1 MSFEPEKFFIGLMD
15 FFAVLLPGALLTYL
29 IKDMVGPS
37 VLGSD
42 YYRLG
47 ETEGTAIFLF
57 SAYLLGHFIFLIG
70 AKYLDNDLY
79 DPIRSATREGQIG
92 RLAKGEKLPRRTTRW
107 LARRL
112 ISKDADASVRQ
123 AVRIKELYLDP
134 VHASSAINAFQWAK
148 ARLTLEHAEA
158 MATIQRFEAD
168 SKFFRSFC
176 VVLVF
181 VIVWTIGNMIWTG
194 VVDRVPVA
202 GNQWFVLVMS
212 VVFLIMAFTRY
223 VEQRVKSTNQA
234 YWFVLAAE
242 SQKEAPP
249 PRAPRTPAR
258 HPSHAG
264 GVVYRLLDGK
274 TEYLVVTATKDSQQW
289 VLPKGHIEPGERPR
303 ETAVR
308 EVQEETGVWARVRK
322 ELSSIEFVT
331 DDEPVQAQFYLMEWL
346 ADGEPRDERRTCEWV
361 SLDDAQRRVPKES
374 KPVLGLAEAER
385 RTLES

>member
-29 IKDMVGPS
+29 VKDMVGPS

-47 ETEGTAIFLF
+47 ETEATVIFLF

-70 AKYLDNDLY
+70 AKYLDNDMY
-79 DPIRSATREGQIG
+79 DPIRTATREGQIG
-92 RLAKGEKLPRRTTRW
+92 RLAKGEKLPWRLTRW

-112 ISKDADASVRQ
+112 ISKDADRSVRQ

-134 VHASSAINAFQWAK
+134 VHASSAVNAFQWAK

-181 VIVWTIGNMIWTG
+181 VIAWTIGNMIWTG
-194 VVDRVPVA
+194 VVDRVPVV
-202 GNQWFVLVMS
+202 GHQWFMLVMS
-212 VVFLIMAFTRY
+212 VVFLVMAFTRY

-234 YWFVLAAE
+234 YWFVIAAE
-242 SQKEAPP
+242 SLKEAPP
-249 PRAPRTPAR
+249 PRAPQTAAR

-264 GVVYRLLDGK
+264 GVVYRLFDSSPK
-274 TEYLVVTATKDSQQW
+274 YLVVTATKAPNQW
-289 VLPKGHIEPGERPR
+289 VLPKGHIEPGEQPR

-322 ELSSIEFVT
+322 DLSSIEFVAQN
-331 DDEPVQAQFYLMEWL
+331 EPVKAQFYLMEWL
-346 ADGEPRDERRTCEWV
+346 ADDKPRDKGRTCEWL
-361 SLDDAQRRVPKES
+361 SLDVVRGRVPRES
-374 KPVLGLAEAER
+374 APLLGLAEAER

>member
-1 MSFEPEKFFIGLMD
+1 MSFEPEKFFIGLLD

-29 IKDMVGPS
+29 VKDMVGPS

-70 AKYLDNDLY
+70 AKYLDNDFY
-79 DPIRSATREGQIG
+79 DPIRTATREGQFG
-92 RLAKGEKLPRRTTRW
+92 RLAKGQKRPWRLTRW

-134 VHASSAINAFQWAK
+134 VHASSAVNAFQWAK

-181 VIVWTIGNMIWTG
+181 VITWTIGNIIWTG
-194 VVDRVPVA
+194 VVDRMPVA

-212 VVFLIMAFTRY
+212 VLFLIMAFTRY
-223 VEQRVKSTNQA
+223 VEQRDKSTSQA

-242 SQKEAPP
+242 SQKDAPP

-264 GVVYRLLDGK
+264 GVVYRMVDGTPK
-274 TEYLVVTATKDSQQW
+274 YLVVTASKNPTQW
-289 VLPKGHIEPGERPR
+289 VLPKGHIEPGERPN

-322 ELSSIEFVT
+322 DLSSIEFVT
-331 DDEPVQAQFYLMEWL
+331 DDETVQVQFYLMEWL
-346 ADGEPRDERRTCEWV
+346 ADDKPRDDGRTCEWV
-361 SLDDAQRRVPKES
+361 SLEVAQKRVPEES
-374 KPVLGLAEAER
+374 NPVLDLADAER
-385 RTLES
+385 RTLKP

>member
-1 MSFEPEKFFIGLMD
+1 MSFEPEKFFIGLLD

-29 IKDMVGPS
+29 VKDMVGPS
-37 VLGSD
+37 VLGSE

-79 DPIRSATREGQIG
+79 DPIRTATREGQIG
-92 RLAKGEKLPRRTTRW
+92 RLAKGEKRPWRTTRW

-112 ISKDADASVRQ
+112 ISKDADPSVRQ

-134 VHASSAINAFQWAK
+134 VHASSAVNAFQWAK

-176 VVLVF
+176 VVLVL
-181 VIVWTIGNMIWTG
+181 VIVWTTGNMIWTG
-194 VVDRVPVA
+194 VVEGVPVA

-212 VVFLIMAFTRY
+212 VLFLIMAFTRY
-223 VEQRVKSTNQA
+223 VEQRDKSTNQA

-242 SQKEAPP
+242 SQKDAPP

-264 GVVYRLLDGK
+264 GVVYRLFDGK
-274 TEYLVVTATKDSQQW
+274 PKYLLVTATKGPKQW

-322 ELSSIEFVT
+322 DLSSIEFVS
-331 DDEPVQAQFYLMEWL
+331 DGEPVQAQFYLMEWL
-346 ADGEPRDERRTCEWV
+346 ADDKPRDSGRTCEWV
-361 SLDDAQRRVPKES
+361 SLDDAQQRVPEES
-374 KPVLGLAEAER
+374 KPVLVLAEAER